1 MIRII
6 VADHVFKTDVA
17 VVELPAVPRVGE
29 TLRVPVGRPEREV
42 RCRVTDVDWRPMDAA
57 LGVCVRIEVTPSETA
72 SLGKEW
78 WL

>member
-29 TLRVPVGRPEREV
+29 TLRVPVGQPEREV
-42 RCRVTDVDWRPMDAA
+42 RCHVIGVDWRPRAP
-57 LGVCVRIEVTPSETA
+57 GVCVRVEVTPSETA